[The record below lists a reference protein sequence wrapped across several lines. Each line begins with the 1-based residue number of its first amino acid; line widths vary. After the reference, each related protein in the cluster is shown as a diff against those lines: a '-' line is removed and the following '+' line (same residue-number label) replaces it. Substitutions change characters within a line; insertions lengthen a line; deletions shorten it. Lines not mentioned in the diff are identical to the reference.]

1 MSKIFWDALKLGSAV
16 LSASLVFANSAT
28 AGEQPAQTE
37 TTPNTLQQINLYNN
51 PGSVVDPI
59 TEDPLGQITNISQL
73 TDVKPNDW
81 AYQSLRDLVERYG
94 CISGYPDSLF
104 RGNRSLSRY
113 EFAAGVNSCLKQI
126 ETLLGDTSKA
136 ATREDLEAVRKLVE
150 EFQVELAALNTRVDN
165 LEKRTEFLERHQFS
179 TTTKL
184 NAEAIVAVADV
195 VGGTRRAVNSGSTPS
210 TALNLEPF
218 ISDRVRLNFITSF
231 TGKDSLRTR
240 LQSRDT
246 AQLQTSGEGNTGTRM
261 TRLGFDGD
269 NNNDTFLSKLEYF
282 FPLTSQTNVYFTP
295 IGAEYNDQLIN
306 FNSLLAGAAEG
317 SVSRFGRFSPIYR
330 QGDGGGGL
338 TLVHNFSKELNL
350 GLGYLGLPNTSANPA
365 TINTTSTGTTTSG
378 GLFTGGYAAMAQI
391 AFKPSDAFNI
401 GLTYVNS
408 YNNSTSTIL
417 KSGGTGSTW
426 ANAPFGNTTRTTG
439 NHYGLETSFRVSPGF
454 VLAGWAGYTT
464 AIAEKTPG
472 TTLGGNTAE
481 IWNWAVT
488 LGLPDLGK
496 KGNLL
501 GLVFGQPPRAGGN
514 TLATNRDKDTSYHIE
529 GFYRF
534 QISDNIAITPGLFV
548 VLNPEHNAANDT
560 LWVGVL
566 RTTFKF

>member
-1 MSKIFWDALKLGSAV
+1 MSKIFCNALKLGSAV
-16 LSASLVFANSAT
+16 LGASLILAHSAS
-28 AGEQPAQTE
+28 AGEQPAQPAA
-37 TTPNTLQQINLYNN
+37 PNTLEQINLYN

-59 TEDPLGQITNISQL
+59 AEDPMGQITNISQL
-73 TDVKPNDW
+73 SDVKPSDW

-94 CISGYPDSLF
+94 CIAGYPDSLF

-113 EFAAGVNSCLKQI
+113 EFAAGVNACLKQI
-126 ETLLGDTSKA
+126 ETLLGDTSNA
-136 ATREDLEAVRKLVE
+136 ATRQDLDEVRKLVE

-184 NAEAIVAVADV
+184 NAEVIVAVADV

-246 AQLQTSGEGNTGTRM
+246 VQLQNSGEGNTGTRM

-306 FNSLLAGAAEG
+306 FNPLLAGAAEG

-330 QGDGGGGL
+330 QGEGGGGL
-338 TLVHNFSKELNL
+338 TLVHNFSKQLNF
-350 GLGYLGLPNTSANPA
+350 GLGYLGLPNTSASPVSNA
-365 TINTTSTGTTTSG
+365 
-378 GLFTGGYAAMAQI
+378 GLFNGGYAAMAQI

-408 YNNSTSTIL
+408 YNNTTSTIG

-426 ANAPFGNTTRTTG
+426 ANAPFGSTIPTTG
-439 NHYGLETSFRVSPGF
+439 NHYGLETSFRLSPSF

-464 AIAEKTPG
+464 AIAERGG
-472 TTLGGNTAE
+472 TGFSRGSSAE

-514 TLATNRDKDTSYHIE
+514 ALATNRDKDTSYHIE

>member
-1 MSKIFWDALKLGSAV
+1 MSKILWDALKLGSAV
-16 LSASLVFANSAT
+16 LGASLVFANSAS
-28 AGEQPAQTE
+28 AGEQTAQPQAA
-37 TTPNTLQQINLYNN
+37 PNTLEQINLYNN
-51 PGSVVDPI
+51 PGSAVDPT
-59 TEDPLGQITNISQL
+59 TEDPMGQITNISQL
-73 TDVKPNDW
+73 TDVKPSDW

-136 ATREDLEAVRKLVE
+136 ATREDLEAVKKLVE

-165 LEKRTEFLERHQFS
+165 LESRTEFLEKHQFS

-184 NAEAIVAVADV
+184 NAEVIVAVSDV
-195 VGGTRRAVNSGSTPS
+195 VGGTRRAVTSGSATGS
-210 TALNLEPF
+210 RGNLGIEPF
-218 ISDRVRLNFITSF
+218 MSNRVRLNFDTSF
-231 TGKDSLRTR
+231 TGKDLLRTR
-240 LQSRDT
+240 LQSRSTVSFTRTGT
-246 AQLQTSGEGNTGTRM
+246 AGAAGDTGTRM
-261 TRLGFDGD
+261 TRLGFDGSES
-269 NNNDTFLSKLEYF
+269 NDTFLSKLDYR
-282 FPLTSQTNVYFTP
+282 FPLTSQTTAYFTP

-330 QGDGGGGL
+330 QGDAGGGL

-350 GLGYLGLPNTSANPA
+350 SLGYLGLPATSANPVTNA
-365 TINTTSTGTTTSG
+365 
-378 GLFTGGYAAMAQI
+378 GLFNGGYAALAQI

-408 YNNSTSTIL
+408 YNNATSGL
-417 KSGGTGSTW
+417 RLSGDTGSLW
-426 ANAPFGNTTRTTG
+426 ANAPFGTTTPTTG
-439 NHYGLETSFRVSPGF
+439 NHYGLETSFRVSPSF

-464 AIAEKTPG
+464 AIAERGG
-472 TTLGGNTAE
+472 TGFSRGSSAE

-514 TLATNRDKDTSYHIE
+514 ALATNRDKDTSYHIE

-548 VLNPEHNAANDT
+548 ILNPEHNAANDT

>member
-1 MSKIFWDALKLGSAV
+1 MLKIFWDALKLGSAV
-16 LSASLVFANSAT
+16 LGASLVFAHSAT
-28 AGEQPAQTE
+28 AGEQPAQPQAA
-37 TTPNTLQQINLYNN
+37 PNTLEQINLYNN
-51 PGSVVDPI
+51 PGSAVDPT

-73 TDVKPNDW
+73 TDVKPSDW

-94 CISGYPDSLF
+94 CIAGYPDNLF

-113 EFAAGVNSCLKQI
+113 EFAAGVNACLKQI

-136 ATREDLEAVRKLVE
+136 ATRQDLEAVRKLVE
-150 EFQVELAALNTRVDN
+150 EFQVELAALNTKVDN
-165 LEKRTEFLERHQFS
+165 LEKRTQFLEQHQFS

-184 NAEAIVAVADV
+184 NAEAIVAFSDV
-195 VGGTRRAVNSGSTPS
+195 VGGTNRAVTSLPTTQTK
-210 TALNLEPF
+210 TALGLEP
-218 ISDRVRLNFITSF
+218 IMTDRVRLNFDTSF
-231 TGKDSLRTR
+231 TGKDLLRTR
-240 LQSRDT
+240 LQSRNI
-246 AQLQTSGEGNTGTRM
+246 AQYTSSTSSLNGNTGTRM
-261 TRLGFDGD
+261 TRLGVDG
-269 NNNDTFLSKLEYF
+269 NESNDTFLSRLEYR

-306 FNSLLAGAAEG
+306 FNPLFQASGDG
-317 SVSRFGRFSPIYR
+317 SVSRFGRFNPIYR
-330 QGDGGGGL
+330 EGESGGGL
-338 TLVHNFSKELNL
+338 TLIHNFSKELNL
-350 GLGYLGLPNTSANPA
+350 AVGYIGLSATSANPVSNA
-365 TINTTSTGTTTSG
+365 
-378 GLFTGGYAAMAQI
+378 GLFNGGYAALAQI

-401 GLTYVNS
+401 GLTYANS
-408 YNNSTSTIL
+408 YNNSTSGVTV
-417 KSGGTGSTW
+417 SGTTGSTW
-426 ANAPFGNTTRTTG
+426 ANTPFGSTIPTTS
-439 NHYGLETSFRVSPGF
+439 NHYGLEASYRISPAF

-464 AIAEKTPG
+464 AIAETG
-472 TTLGGNTAE
+472 TTNFSRGASAE

-501 GLVFGQPPRAGGN
+501 GLVFGQPPRAGRN
-514 TLATNRDKDTSYHIE
+514 DFANQTDKDTSYHIE

-548 VLNPEHNAANDT
+548 ILNPEHNAANDT